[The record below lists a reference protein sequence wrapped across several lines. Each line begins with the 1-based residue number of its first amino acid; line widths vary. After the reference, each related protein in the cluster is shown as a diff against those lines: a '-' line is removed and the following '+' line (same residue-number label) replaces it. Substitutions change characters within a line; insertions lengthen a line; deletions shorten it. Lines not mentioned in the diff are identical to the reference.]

1 MSATNAQLL
10 QQESQSLNPSSV
22 IHLFTLDASNVG
34 GAIHRFSME
43 RETDG
48 TPVSFGGNQFPQLSV
63 QVEGFEWNS
72 DGTLPRP
79 KMSASA
85 LNDTFYSLI
94 VLTNGAQGALLLRE
108 RTLAKFLDGHE
119 YGGRGIKF
127 SSDLYIVDRVTTLT
141 KSLVTLELITPLD
154 LPRCELPARVALRD
168 MCPWVYRY
176 RSGNSWVYDQTGN
189 ACPYTGNACYDKFG
203 QSCDP
208 ADDACGHTLSDCVRR
223 FGTRKA
229 LPYGGF
235 PGLARTRS

>member
-1 MSATNAQLL
+1 MTSLL
-10 QQESQSLNPSSV
+10 SREAQSLNPSSV

-34 GAIHRFSME
+34 GAIHRFCTE
-43 RETDG
+43 READG
-48 TPVSFGGNQFPQLSV
+48 SPVMFGGNQFPQISV
-63 QVEGFEWNS
+63 KTEGFEWNS

-189 ACPYTGNACYDKFG
+189 ACPYTGSKCFDKFG

-229 LPYGGF
+229 LPYSGF